1 MNVCQCYEMYF
12 IHVYRIY
19 TLKSVSLTVSLARG
33 VAYGGRMDSAG
44 GRMDGRLGDVA
55 DDGRGRGL

>member
-1 MNVCQCYEMYF
+1 MYF
-12 IHVYRIY
+12 IHVFRIY